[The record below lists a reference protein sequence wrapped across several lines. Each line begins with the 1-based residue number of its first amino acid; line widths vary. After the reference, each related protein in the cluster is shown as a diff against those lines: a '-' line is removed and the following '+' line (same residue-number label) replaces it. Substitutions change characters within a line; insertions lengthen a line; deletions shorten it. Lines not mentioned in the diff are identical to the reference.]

1 MILHLS
7 PLSCASSRASRL
19 ESPLYRPQP
28 RRTLIIWDK
37 LFGAFE
43 PENPADPLRFG
54 LTKNIATDNPVPI
67 AFHEWVDLF
76 RDAWRVPGWTNKLRY
91 VFGNPGWRHE
101 PGPGP
106 TFGARQPT

>member
-28 RRTLIIWDK
+28 RRDADHLGQ
-37 LFGAFE
+37 LFGTFE
-43 PENPADPLRFG
+43 PENPADPVRFG
-54 LTKNIATDNPVPI
+54 LTKNIETYNPVRI

-76 RDAWRVPGWTNKLRY
+76 RGAWRAPGWANKLRY
-91 VFGNPGWRHE
+91 VFGNPGWPHE